1 MKKLLTLLLACLGAG
16 AFAQNTDIRINEFDP
31 DQPGTD
37 TLEFVEL
44 YGAPNTALDGL
55 VLVFFNGATDLSYD
69 AYDLNGHS
77 TDSNG
82 FFVIGA
88 PSVPNVDI
96 FLNPNP
102 QGSIQN
108 GTDAIALYLGDFA
121 SWPIGSPL
129 SSAALVDAL
138 VYSSGD
144 GADDVLTAALAPGE
158 AYLDD
163 AGNSPNSFSRLPD
176 GGTAFSAAA
185 YFIQASTPGYTN
197 VASCLGG
204 AVAVESGV
212 VDQCSDSTYAPL
224 AISTTSL
231 YGDFYVYVLADSA
244 NLILESNT
252 TGSFDMNGYGDGNYS
267 VYGVSYTGTLNGNG
281 LNAGTQIDSLSSNDC
296 LSISTN
302 HIAIARQNCQVT
314 GCDAGIVT
322 LDNGLAY
329 VSYCQTDAPGVL
341 NFTHSAAGVA
351 DQYHYFLT
359 NSDNQIYQEIS
370 GSSFDINSLPIG
382 EYHLY
387 GVSYFG
393 NLMPFTI
400 QPGDLITDV
409 QADGGCA
416 AVSTNFIDIR
426 NIDCVMGDGCSRII
440 ISEYVEGLGTN
451 KAIEL
456 YNTTPL
462 PVDLADYDL
471 FVYTNGDT
479 TMIPLDS
486 PQGILAPG
494 ATYVVCTAQGDS
506 ALIAHANH
514 TTNSMINYNGN
525 DAVVLAYN
533 SEAIDVIGIVG
544 DTVNQWNF
552 GLGST
557 RDHTLRRKFEITAPT
572 TDWELSAGQWEV
584 YPVNEFGGLGSHSAQ
599 ACTQQPYISFAET
612 GIQVDEGASTFTI
625 EVNAY
630 NILDQTPILVDMI
643 QGSAME
649 GIDFTTIFPIE
660 YTFSPGNTQWNI
672 VIELIDDDIEEV
684 TETMTLTL
692 IDTSG
697 QAAFINEFISVA
709 ILDNDRSYPFYPIA
723 NVTSQNS
730 VGVMDSV
737 DIYCSLG
744 GIVHGINFNPNG
756 LEFTLIDPTDGIL
769 VFSPSADLGY
779 TPAEGDSVIVYGRIG
794 QFMGMAEILPD
805 SVQFVDGGH
814 ALETPTVVE
823 LLTEENESHMIALE
837 CVELVD
843 ASQWIPN
850 GSGFNVEVSDGVNS
864 TTMRIDLNTD
874 IFNGPAPEGHF
885 TVVGIGAQMDN
896 ASPFDAGYLFYPRYI
911 ADFSNSVIS
920 SFTMPQTIDYS
931 ASGATVNFTNESTSG
946 SYAWDFGDGNTSTS
960 TTPQHDYTYAFL
972 SVTPT
977 VTISLATT
985 LDGCTDVASSIVDAL
1000 LLIGVD
1006 EIESTFVLYPNPTEN
1021 QLHVQTITSAS
1032 AWTILDASGRKVANG
1047 TGMIMG
1053 NIVID
1058 VQHLDAGTYFLKL
1071 EQSGHQQIKSFVR
1084 L

>member
-1 MKKLLTLLLACLGAG
+1 MKKLFTLLLACLCVS

-37 TLEFVEL
+37 ALEFIEL

-55 VLVFFNGATDLSYD
+55 VLVFFNGATDASYD
-69 AYDLNGHS
+69 AYNLNGYS
-77 TDSNG
+77 TDSTG
-82 FFVIGA
+82 FFVIGS
-88 PSVPNVDI
+88 PSVPNVDV
-96 FLNPNP
+96 FLNPNG

-108 GTDAIALYLGDFA
+108 GTDAIALYVGDFA
-121 SWPIGSPL
+121 SWPNGSPL
-129 SSAALVDAL
+129 SSTALVDAV

-163 AGNSPNSFSRLPD
+163 AGSSTNSFSRLPD

-185 YFIQASTPGYTN
+185 YFIQAPTPGYTN

-204 AVAVESGV
+204 AVALQSGV

-224 AISTTSL
+224 SISTTSL

-244 NLILESNT
+244 NLIIESNT
-252 TGSFDMNGYGDGNYS
+252 TGSFDMNGYSDGNYS
-267 VYGVSYTGTLNGNG
+267 IFGVSYTGTLNGAG
-281 LNAGTQIDSLSSNDC
+281 INAGIPLDSLSSTDC

-314 GCDAGIVT
+314 GCDAGLVT

-329 VSYCQTDAPGVL
+329 VSYCQTEAPGVL
-341 NFTHSAAGVA
+341 NFTHSVAGVA
-351 DQYHYFLT
+351 DQYRYFLT

-370 GSSFDINSLPIG
+370 GSSINVNSLPVG

-393 NLMPFTI
+393 NLLPSTV

-416 AVSTNFIDIR
+416 AVSANYIDIR
-426 NIDCVMGDGCSRII
+426 NIDCILGEGCSRII
-440 ISEYVEGLGTN
+440 ISEYVEGTGTN

-462 PVDLADYDL
+462 PVDLSDYDL

-479 TMIPLDS
+479 TMTPLDS

-506 ALIAHANH
+506 ALIAHADH
-514 TTNSMINYNGN
+514 TSNSMINFNGN

-533 SEAIDVIGIVG
+533 SEAIDIIGIVG

-557 RDHTLRRKFEITAPT
+557 RDHTLRRKFEITTPT

-584 YPVNEFGGLGSHSAQ
+584 YPADEFGGLGSHSAQ
-599 ACTQQPYISFAET
+599 ACTQQPYISFAQT
-612 GIQVDEGASTFTI
+612 GLQVEEGASTLTI

-630 NILDQTPILVDMI
+630 NIFDSTPIFVDMI
-643 QGSAME
+643 QGTATE
-649 GIDFTTIFPIE
+649 GIDFTNIFPLE
-660 YTFSPGNTQWNI
+660 YTFTPDNTQWNI

-684 TETMTLTL
+684 TETITLTL

-709 ILDNDRSYPFYPIA
+709 IIDNDRSYPFYPIST
-723 NVTSQNS
+723 VTSQNN
-730 VGVMDSV
+730 VGVLDSL

-756 LEFTLIDPTDGIL
+756 LEFTLIDATDGIK
-769 VFSPSADLGY
+769 VFSPNSNFSY
-779 TPAEGDSVIVYGRIG
+779 TLAEGDSVVVYGRID
-794 QFMGMAEILPD
+794 QFMGMAQILPD

-814 ALETPTVVE
+814 ALETPIVVE
-823 LLTEENESHMIALE
+823 SLSEENESHMVALA

-843 ASQWIPN
+843 ASQWLQS
-850 GSGFNVEVSDGVNS
+850 GSGFNVDITDGVNT

-874 IFNGPAPEGHF
+874 IFNFPAPEGHF
-885 TVVGIGAQMDN
+885 TVVGIGAQMDV
-896 ASPFDAGYLFYPRYI
+896 ASPYDEGYLFYPRYL
-911 ADFSNSVIS
+911 ADFSNSVVS

-931 ASGATVNFTNESTSG
+931 ASGATVDFTNESTSG
-946 SYAWDFGDGNTSTS
+946 SYAWDFGDGNTSTT

-977 VTISLATT
+977 VTISLTT
-985 LDGCTDVASSIVDAL
+985 TVDGCSDVASSTVDAI
-1000 LLIGVD
+1000 LLIGV
-1006 EIESTFVLYPNPTEN
+1006 EEVQSSFALYPNPTEN
-1021 QLHVQTITSAS
+1021 HLHVQTTAAAS
-1032 AWTILDASGRKVANG
+1032 AWTILDASGRRVTG
-1047 TGMIMG
+1047 GSGMIMG
-1053 NIVID
+1053 NFTID

-1071 EQSGHQQIKSFVR
+1071 EQSGNQQIKSFVR